1 MRFSAFLRMAK
12 KDTPH
17 MRLSY
22 QILLGSYDFPE
33 SSSTKASIEIFCK
46 KHQLSDQATSSLIQ
60 SWKDFEVLPFA
71 TIHRKRGTKKIA

>member
-22 QILLGSYDFPE
+22 QLMVGSWDFPE
-33 SSSTKASIEIFCK
+33 SSTKFSIEVFCK
-46 KHQLSDQATSSLIQ
+46 KHQLSDEATSSLIQ
-60 SWKDFEVLPFA
+60 SWCDFEVLPYA
-71 TIHRKRGTKKIA
+71 TIHRKRGTKRVG

>member
-22 QILLGSYDFPE
+22 QLMVGSHDFPE
-33 SSSTKASIEIFCK
+33 TSTRASIEIFCK